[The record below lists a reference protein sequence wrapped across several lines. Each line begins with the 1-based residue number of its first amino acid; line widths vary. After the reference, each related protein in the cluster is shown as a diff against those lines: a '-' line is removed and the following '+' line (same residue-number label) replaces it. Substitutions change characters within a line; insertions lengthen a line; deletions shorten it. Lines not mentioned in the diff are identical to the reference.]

1 MFFKPAVQK
10 NNNNKNIV
18 VTQTIMG
25 VVASCIKWGVQFEI
39 NLYFLMAKS
48 CNESDAKMQKL
59 E

>member
-39 NLYFLMAKS
+39 NLYFLMA
-48 CNESDAKMQKL
+48 
-59 E
+59 